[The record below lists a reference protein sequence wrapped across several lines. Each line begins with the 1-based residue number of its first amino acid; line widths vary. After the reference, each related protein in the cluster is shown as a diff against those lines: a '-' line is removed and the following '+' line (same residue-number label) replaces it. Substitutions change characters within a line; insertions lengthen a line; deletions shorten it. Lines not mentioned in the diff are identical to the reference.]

1 MKKFF
6 LLLPIF
12 IFADVNPFNA
22 GLNSPNPY
30 GLTPDEKAILEN
42 KKNINSLKKQ
52 IINLN
57 NRLDKFKIKLVSYDE
72 TINNL
77 NDRLSALDSI
87 ISEIGVLK
95 SQIDK
100 LKKEQNQTMQNYIQ
114 LEKRVFN
121 LEQNASKIKIEINSI
136 KETIKQIVKIQ
147 NDNFNYLKNA
157 IQQILKNLNSS
168 SKIDKKSA
176 LKKAKAYFFG
186 KQLNKAKELFEY
198 TLSQNYYPATSSYY
212 LGEIAFKQ
220 KRYKDALAYY
230 KKSVELYPKKA
241 SFTARLLYHSGISFL
256 KLGNKEAAKLSFQKI
271 LSDFPNSKY
280 ANLAK
285 KELEKLK

>member
-42 KKNINSLKKQ
+42 KKNINNLKKQ
-52 IINLN
+52 IVALN
-57 NRLDKFKIKLVSYDE
+57 NRVDKFKIKLISYDE
-72 TINNL
+72 TISNL

-87 ISEIGVLK
+87 LSEIGVLK

-100 LKKEQNQTMQNYIQ
+100 VKKEQNQTVKNYTE
-114 LEKRVFN
+114 LEKRVSN
-121 LEQNASKIKIEINSI
+121 LENNISKIQNEIISI
-136 KETIKQIVKIQ
+136 KETIKQVVKVQ
-147 NDNFNYLKNA
+147 NDNFNYLKSA
-157 IQQILKNLNSS
+157 IQQILKNLNKS

-176 LKKAKAYFFG
+176 LKKAKAYFFAN
-186 KQLNKAKELFEY
+186 QLNKAKELFEY
-198 TLSQNYYPATSSYY
+198 TLSQNYYPATSAYY

-220 KRYKDALAYY
+220 KKYKDALAYY
-230 KKSVELYPKKA
+230 KKSIELYPKKT

-256 KLGNKEAAKLSFQKI
+256 KLGNKDAAKLSFQKI

-285 KELEKLK
+285 KELENIK

>member
-22 GLNSPNPY
+22 GLNSLNPY
-30 GLTPDEKAILEN
+30 GLTPDEKAILKN
-42 KKNINSLKKQ
+42 KKDISNLKKQ
-52 IINLN
+52 LINLN
-57 NRLDKFKIKLVSYDE
+57 NRLDKLKIKLVAYDE

-87 ISEIGVLK
+87 LSEIGVLK

-100 LKKEQNQTMQNYIQ
+100 VKKEQNQTVKNYIE
-114 LEKRVFN
+114 LEKRVSN
-121 LEQNASKIKIEINSI
+121 LENNIS
-136 KETIKQIVKIQ
+136 KIQ
-147 NDNFNYLKNA
+147 NEIISLKDTIRQIINVQNNNFNYLKNA
-157 IQQILKNLNSS
+157 IQQLVTNLNN
-168 SKIDKKSA
+168 KIDKKEA

-186 KQLNKAKELFEY
+186 NQLNKAKKLFEY

-220 KRYKDALAYY
+220 KRYKDALAYF
-230 KKSVELYPKKA
+230 KKSIELYPKKT

-280 ANLAK
+280 ADLAK